1 MCAERRA
8 HAPLHGQPCSPARR
22 AAPQRAVQDGCGWP
36 ATALA
41 ATRVEDRTP
50 PSPAPKPS
58 RSAQRTAPRARSPV
72 RCGARST
79 CTSPSATSATG
90 CASASRRPRRCAS
103 ALHRALACGSRACAR
118 PACWRRRAHVHACAL
133 RRARSGRGTR
143 RAAPAAAGRARAC
156 ACMRRAMPQR
166 SRAWREAGRGA
177 ERAQRARCDL
187 CRGRRS
193 KTGTRRSA
201 SCTRST
207 GWLGARCSSRS
218 WPTST
223 PPPSALAWR
232 RAPARAPPGPLDE
245 RRCRRARS
253 RRAGRADSSA
263 PVLRRPGLSFAV
275 EAVPGT
281 LAAAARRRC
290 VAMGHRLRSSAT
302 LFSACMAA
310 RRRRARAEAPPRAR
324 QGCEALIPGM
334 KALIDRSA
342 ESGVESICIGMPH
355 RGARPLGMRR
365 RRGGRSRARVGHS
378 CRCEALTRA
387 RSACAVRSRRPRGA
401 PEPVRSGCPAA
412 SGGPGPAARPG
423 ADTLLV

>member
-1 MCAERRA
+1 VCVLSGERTR
-8 HAPLHGQPCSPARR
+8 HCMGSPARLPAERLRSALCRTAAAGPPLPWRPPGSKTAHLPALLPSPLVLRSARRR
-22 AAPQRAVQDGCGWP
+22 ARAHRSAAARAVHAHPRPRPVQ
-36 ATALA
+36 LA
-41 ATRVEDRTP
+41 ARAHRDGRGGARP
-50 PSPAPKPS
+50 PCTGPSHAALEHARAQPAGAAALMCM
-58 RSAQRTAPRARSPV
+58 RV
-72 RCGARST
+72 RCG
-79 CTSPSATSATG
+79 G
-90 CASASRRPRRCAS
+90 
-103 ALHRALACGSRACAR
+103 
-118 PACWRRRAHVHACAL
+118 PAV
-133 RRARSGRGTR
+133 GE
-143 RAAPAAAGRARAC
+143 AGRARAC

-355 RGARPLGMRR
+355 RGARPRR
-365 RRGGRSRARVGHS
+365 RAGAGAGAAAH
-378 CRCEALTRA
+378 ALATM
-387 RSACAVRSRRPRGA
+387 
-401 PEPVRSGCPAA
+401 PV
-412 SGGPGPAARPG
+412 
-423 ADTLLV
+423 

>member
-1 MCAERRA
+1 VDEARGARRRLRLIARA
-8 HAPLHGQPCSPARR
+8 HAPACAGRC
-22 AAPQRAVQDGCGWP
+22 
-36 ATALA
+36 
-41 ATRVEDRTP
+41 
-50 PSPAPKPS
+50 
-58 RSAQRTAPRARSPV
+58 RSAAGHGGRP
-72 RCGARST
+72 GA
-79 CTSPSATSATG
+79 
-90 CASASRRPRRCAS
+90 
-103 ALHRALACGSRACAR
+103 
-118 PACWRRRAHVHACAL
+118 
-133 RRARSGRGTR
+133 ARSGR
-143 RAAPAAAGRARAC
+143 
-156 ACMRRAMPQR
+156 
-166 SRAWREAGRGA
+166 S
-177 ERAQRARCDL
+177 ERAVTSA
-187 CRGRRS
+187 GGAVRRS

-207 GWLGARCSSRS
+207 GWPGARCSSRS

-232 RAPARAPPGPLDE
+232 RAPARAPPGPPDE

-263 PVLRRPGLSFAV
+263 PVLRRPRLSFAV

-281 LAAAARRRC
+281 LAAHC
-290 VAMGHRLRSSAT
+290 VATGPRLRSSAP
-302 LFSACMAA
+302 LFSACVAA